1 MFGDLGKNSTNLM
14 GVNMHESFWI
24 GTRVGQMYLWEGP
37 ACVHH
42 LTSRV
47 RCEPQGETR
56 FRQKESLCVN
66 KGLNETQQPRREAF
80 GVK

>member
-1 MFGDLGKNSTNLM
+1 MFGDLGKNSTSLV

-24 GTRVGQMYLWEGP
+24 WTRVGQTYLWEGP

-47 RCEPQGETR
+47 RYEPQGETC
-56 FRQKESLCVN
+56 FRQKESLCVE
-66 KGLNETQQPRREAF
+66 GLNETQQPRREAF